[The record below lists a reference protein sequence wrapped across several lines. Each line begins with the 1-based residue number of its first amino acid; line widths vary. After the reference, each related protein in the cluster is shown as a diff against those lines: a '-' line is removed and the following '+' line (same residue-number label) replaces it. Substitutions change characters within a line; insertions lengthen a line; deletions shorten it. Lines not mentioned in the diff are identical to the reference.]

1 MSTISGAFLLS
12 TSHIVQEL
20 SDVRTDHR
28 VRNFGDH
35 KILLSVSAFL
45 HFHFSADFN
54 LSDTFFVDRQQVI
67 LIDDN
72 TAGREIRSFDVFHQ
86 TFDGDVVVFHVGLD
100 RIHNLTQ
107 VVRRNACCHTD
118 SDTVCAIQQKVR
130 HAHRQNRRL
139 FFRLVEVRYEIDNV
153 FVEIL

>member
-1 MSTISGAFLLS
+1 MALS
-12 TSHIVQEL
+12 VRSCL
-20 SDVRTDHR
+20 DVCHRTDSDLPAACA
-28 VRNFGDH
+28 VRFFDSSRSQD
-35 KILLSVSAFL
+35 LSS
-45 HFHFSADFN
+45 S
-54 LSDTFFVDRQQVI
+54 
-67 LIDDN
+67 
-72 TAGREIRSFDVFHQ
+72 REIRSFDVFHQ

>member
-12 TSHIVQEL
+12 TSPAHIVQEL

-35 KILLSVSAFL
+35 KILSFLVSAFL

-86 TFDGDVVVFHVGLD
+86 P
-100 RIHNLTQ
+100 LT
-107 VVRRNACCHTD
+107 VM
-118 SDTVCAIQQKVR
+118 S
-130 HAHRQNRRL
+130 L
-139 FFRLVEVRYEIDNV
+139 FFM
-153 FVEIL
+153 